1 MLEEKKKLLILV
13 NVDWFL
19 ISHRLPLVLAAQKDG
34 YEVHIACSF
43 TNDYNRLTSLGFHL
57 HELPISRAG
66 LSVFSEIKIFI
77 KILLLIKNIKPNQMH
92 FISIKPIIYGGIASR
107 LLGLKEFISSISGLG
122 YIFTAKTK
130 VSILLKPIILFL
142 YRLSLKNSDSL
153 VIFQNSFDR
162 DYFVKQK
169 IVLLENSLLIPGSG
183 VDLEKFVYT
192 PEPQGEIII
201 MMVSRLLID
210 KGVYDFIEA
219 ASILKKESSS
229 IKMVLVGGV
238 DENPQSIK
246 QYELDNWISEGLID
260 YWGFRDDIAEV
271 MSKANVIVLP
281 SYREGLPKCLIEAAA
296 CSRATITTDVPG
308 CRDAILPKKTGLLIN
323 VKDPQSLVRA
333 IKTLESNQD
342 LRVSM
347 GREGRKLAEN
357 SFDINEVIRIHLNVY
372 NNHSTNIKS

>member
-43 TNDYNRLTSLGFHL
+43 TNDYNKLASLGFHL

-77 KILLLIKNIKPNQMH
+77 KILLLIKNIRPNQMH

-122 YIFTAKTK
+122 YVFTAKTK
-130 VSILLKPIILFL
+130 ISILLKPIILFL

-169 IVLLENSLLIPGSG
+169 IVSLENSLLIPGSG

-210 KGVYDFIEA
+210 KGIYDFIEA

-281 SYREGLPKCLIEAAA
+281 SYRDGLPKCLIEAAA

-342 LRVSM
+342 LRISM

-372 NNHSTNIKS
+372 NNHSSHIKS